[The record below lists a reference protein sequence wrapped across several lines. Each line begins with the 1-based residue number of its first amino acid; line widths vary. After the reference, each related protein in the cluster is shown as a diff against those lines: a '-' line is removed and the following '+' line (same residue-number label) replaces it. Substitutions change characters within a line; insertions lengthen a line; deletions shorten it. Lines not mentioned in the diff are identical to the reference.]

1 MEAGFESS
9 QQYWSTDDDC
19 NFSLPKRGMACLEK
33 VVPQLESSQKKAN
46 YLLSSANNL
55 LDVGSMKRNE
65 QELLHERL
73 DNLRKRI
80 KEWEK
85 DNDMPSDQCEVIIS
99 DLKHQKQEVSSEIYN
114 MAQQNFDNST
124 K

>member
-1 MEAGFESS
+1 
-9 QQYWSTDDDC
+9 
-19 NFSLPKRGMACLEK
+19 
-33 VVPQLESSQKKAN
+33 
-46 YLLSSANNL
+46 
-55 LDVGSMKRNE
+55 MKRNE

-73 DNLRKRI
+73 DNLMKRI